1 MSWLYLILAIC
12 LEILGTA
19 LLKASSELFSLK
31 TIALLL
37 AYGLSLVFLSLALK
51 KIDVGVAY
59 AIWSGL
65 GILAIEII
73 GVVFFKESINVSK
86 AAFMLM
92 ILVGTVGLNFSSR

>member
-1 MSWLYLILAIC
+1 MSWLYLILAIG

-19 LLKASSELFSLK
+19 LLKASSQLLSLK
-31 TIALLL
+31 TLVLLL

-59 AIWSGL
+59 AIWSGI
-65 GILAIEII
+65 GIVAIEVIGII
-73 GVVFFKESINVSK
+73 FFKESINFSK

>member
-1 MSWLYLILAIC
+1 MSWLYLILAIG

-19 LLKASSELFSLK
+19 LLKTTSQLLSLK
-31 TIALLL
+31 TLVLLL

-65 GILAIEII
+65 GIVAIEVI
-73 GVVFFKESINVSK
+73 GVVFFKESINFSK

>member
-1 MSWLYLILAIC
+1 MSWLYLLLAIG

-19 LLKASSELFSLK
+19 LLKGSSELFSLK
-31 TIALLL
+31 TLALLL

-59 AIWSGL
+59 AIWSGI

-73 GVVFFKESINVSK
+73 GVLIFKESINVSK
-86 AAFMLM
+86 AVFMLM
-92 ILVGTVGLNFSSR
+92 ILIGTVGLNFSSR